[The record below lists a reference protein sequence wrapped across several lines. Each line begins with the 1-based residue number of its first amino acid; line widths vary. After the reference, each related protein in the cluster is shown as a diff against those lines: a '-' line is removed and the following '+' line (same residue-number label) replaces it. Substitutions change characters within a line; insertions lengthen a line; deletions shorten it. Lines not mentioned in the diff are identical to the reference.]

1 MFDRNKQKNDGPSKS
16 FLTAGPI
23 LHYSHP
29 NAHRYWWLTVALYL
43 CVCLFWSKMLTG
55 NLDSLQL
62 QSVHDFNIWSLGY
75 YATGPVNI
83 FEYPWQILVL
93 GLLMAIL
100 SFVPILI
107 SQLLS
112 SRYCVLLILMA
123 AFIAKLPGLALF
135 LTVSCVA
142 VACRPLRFRS
152 RFISI
157 VLCSSPLMIY
167 WGIFGG
173 TANIDP
179 VKWGLSYT
187 PWLTAWICGLAIC
200 GVVLGIGHYTRYK
213 PGATSLV
220 MAVAFA
226 IAGFT
231 FFDKISFAESDYQIY
246 VVRNSPDES
255 TEFHSR
261 SITSVIDRAADNPLL
276 NKDIFLTFSTS
287 KKDDSEKR
295 EVVRSRL
302 LDELEAMANIV
313 WPLWFTEQADS
324 DIYDFESK
332 RNARIEE
339 LNYFISHHRKS
350 KRMPIALYYK
360 AMLREYLPNVKSLR
374 EKEILE
380 FYNDHPRLEVFP
392 DWVLLYRDYPESPE
406 SLEARWRIAINL
418 CRKGDF
424 ETAVSLCREA
434 IAKAEK
440 FKNTLPTET
449 DNDGAAFSL
458 PAWTVITER
467 KLNDVYFHLRSLVEF
482 LDNNDVQSDE
492 GFKSRLAAFIGMN
505 RYDPEYNKQ
514 LEHLLS
520 ISPDNDPLR
529 DNIQLASILTI
540 SNPEERKKVLG
551 EFITANKHNDSVI
564 QASYELGLST
574 VQIWRQFPE
583 ESPQRAALL
592 NDARTILNNV
602 IKNYPQSVYSIE
614 AGKKL
619 NALPRQ
625 ELPAN

>member
-1 MFDRNKQKNDGPSKS
+1 MFRNIIQKNDGPSKS

-23 LHYSHP
+23 LHYKHP
-29 NAHRYWWLTVALYL
+29 NAHRYWWLTVTLYL

-55 NLDSLQL
+55 NLNSLEL
-62 QSVHDFNIWSLGY
+62 QHVQNPDIWSLGY
-75 YATGPVNI
+75 YVTGPVNI

-100 SFVPILI
+100 SFVPILM

-187 PWLTAWICGLAIC
+187 PWLAAWICGLAMS
-200 GVVLGIGHYTRYK
+200 GLVLAIGHYTRYK

-220 MAVAFA
+220 MGIALI
-226 IAGFT
+226 IAGYT
-231 FFDKISFAESDYQIY
+231 FYDKISFAESDYQIY
-246 VVRNSPDES
+246 VVRNAPEES

-261 SITSVIDRAADNPLL
+261 SISAIIDRAAANPLL
-276 NKDIFLTFSTS
+276 GKDIFLTFSTAKNS
-287 KKDDSEKR
+287 DPEHI
-295 EVVRSRL
+295 EIVRARL

-313 WPLWFTEQADS
+313 WPLWFVEQADS
-324 DIYDFESK
+324 DVYNFESR

-339 LNYFISHHRKS
+339 LDYFISNHRGS

-374 EKEILE
+374 QKEVLE
-380 FYNDHPRLEVFP
+380 FYNDYPRLEVFP
-392 DWVLLYRDYPESPE
+392 DWVLLYRDYPDSPE
-406 SLEARWRIAINL
+406 SLEARLRIAINL

-424 ETAVSLCREA
+424 ETAMSLCREA
-434 IAKAEK
+434 ITKAGEL
-440 FKNTLPTET
+440 KNTLPDET
-449 DNDGAAFSL
+449 DTDAAAFN
-458 PAWTVITER
+458 PPGWTAITER
-467 KLNDVYFHLRSLVEF
+467 KLDDVSFNLRNLVEF
-482 LDNNDVQSDE
+482 LENNDVQNDE
-492 GFKSRLAAFIGMN
+492 GFRTRLAVFIGLN
-505 RYDPEYNKQ
+505 PYDPEYNRH
-514 LEHLLS
+514 LEILLAN
-520 ISPDNDPLR
+520 SPEKDPLR
-529 DNIQLASILTI
+529 ANIRLASILTI
-540 SNPEERKKVLG
+540 SDPKEKAKSL
-551 EFITANKHNDSVI
+551 TALIAENQDNDSVI
-564 QASYELGLST
+564 LATYELALCT
-574 VQIWRQFPE
+574 IQLWR
-583 ESPQRAALL
+583 ESAEDSSQRATLL
-592 NDARTILNNV
+592 NDVRSILNDV
-602 IKNYPQSVYSIE
+602 IKKYPQSVYSTR
-614 AGKKL
+614 AGTKL
-619 NALPRQ
+619 NTLPRQ